1 MTDKAAYSQRAESR
15 EQRAESL
22 NNALVSIII
31 PAYNTEK
38 YIYRAIE
45 SSIRQTYKNIE
56 IIIIDDGSTD
66 NTLKAAQK
74 YNYDNRVR
82 IFQQDNNGVSSA
94 RNYGIREAKGEYII
108 FLDSDDWL
116 EDNAVE
122 ILLDLQ
128 VKYPDKFICAGK
140 YNVDIDPKTGNFIR
154 TRNIKTDEYDGKIF
168 NSLES
173 LKIILS
179 SPHSKMYRSDIIRK
193 YNLTFKEDIHIG
205 EDQIFNFYYMRK
217 MEGTFYTSQPLS
229 NMFERQGSASR
240 IDYNHS
246 KIFVDGK
253 FKDWQQVLIDNPD
266 ITPEMKKFL
275 ENYRAGEVIY
285 RVYQSVLFGVN
296 LDNFRKIVE
305 KARSLIPEYMQ
316 NSKLGLKQKI
326 NCYLIMYLPVRL
338 VKYFKEFTIAVKKL
352 LAKLGLTKK
361 VNNITSEIIQY
372 W

>member
-1 MTDKAAYSQRAESR
+1 MKIFHY
-15 EQRAESL
+15 
-22 NNALVSIII
+22 
-31 PAYNTEK
+31 
-38 YIYRAIE
+38 
-45 SSIRQTYKNIE
+45 
-56 IIIIDDGSTD
+56 DD
-66 NTLKAAQK
+66 NK
-74 YNYDNRVR
+74 
-82 IFQQDNNGVSSA
+82 GVSSA
-94 RNYGIREAKGEYII
+94 RNYGIRESKGEYII

-140 YNVDIDPKTGNFIR
+140 YDVDIDPKTGNFMR
-154 TRNIKTDEYDGKIF
+154 TRNLANDKYNGKIF
-168 NSLES
+168 DPLES
-173 LKIILS
+173 LILS
-179 SPHSKMYRSDIIRK
+179 KKIEILGMVPKIYRSDIIRK
-193 YNLTFKEDIHIG
+193 YNLTLREDIHIG